1 MIGHRQFGMDDYLA
15 MWRRRRW
22 SVLIPALLGAVIL
35 FGVALVL
42 PNRYE
47 STTLILIQSQTIPNT
62 LVKPIV
68 TDDLT
73 ARVASLEEQVLSRSR
88 LESIIKQYDLFKDD
102 MGKAPM
108 EEMVDDLRKDIELTA
123 VKPII
128 KSRDQTLPGFSISVT
143 LPTAQLAQQVCSQI
157 TSEFMEEN
165 LKQRQSAASGATSFF
180 QAQLDDAK
188 RKIDEQDAKLADFK
202 RKYLPELPEE
212 TQANLNLLASM
223 NGQLDVATQNL
234 NRAQQDKA
242 YTETLLAQQVAA
254 WKAAEGGAATP
265 VSLEQQ
271 LSNMQSEL
279 VTLEV
284 RETPEHPDI
293 IKLKAEIE
301 RLKKKLSEKG
311 PATDT
316 KTEAEAQRPAPGEPP
331 QIQQLRSQLRAY
343 DEAIHAASKTQE
355 RLQGRIELLQSR
367 VQMSPMVEQQYKEI
381 TRDHQMA
388 LDFYDELLKKKNE
401 SEMATDLE
409 QQQQGEK
416 FRVMDSANLPK
427 EPTFPNIPLF
437 ALGGLGGGL
446 AVGLFLAWLYEAR
459 DKTLRNVKD
468 IEACLGLPT
477 LAMVPS
483 LTLASRVKRF
493 RSGEAGK
500 LGMAEERNAG
510 V

>member
-1 MIGHRQFGMDDYLA
+1 
-15 MWRRRRW
+15 
-22 SVLIPALLGAVIL
+22 VIL
-35 FGVALVL
+35 LAIALVL

-47 STTLILIQSQTIPNT
+47 SDTLILIQSQTIPNT

-73 ARVASLEEQVLSRSR
+73 ARVASLEEQVLSRTQ
-88 LESIIKQYDLFKDD
+88 LEAIIKHYDLFKNE
-102 MGKAPM
+102 MGKEPT
-108 EEMVDDLRKDIELTA
+108 EQLVDDLRKDIELTA

-143 LPTAQLAQQVCSQI
+143 LPTAQLAQQVCAQI
-157 TSEFMEEN
+157 TSKFIEEN
-165 LKQRQSAASGATSFF
+165 LRQRSQSASGATNFF
-180 QAQLDDAK
+180 QTQLDDAK
-188 RKIDEQDAKLADFK
+188 RKIDEQDAKLAEFK

-212 TQANLNLLASM
+212 TQTNLNLLASM

-254 WKAAEGGAATP
+254 WKAAQGGTDAP
-265 VSLEQQ
+265 PSLEQQ

-311 PATDT
+311 TTSDT
-316 KTEAEAQRPAPGEPP
+316 KAEAEAQRPAVAEPS
-331 QIQQLRSQLRAY
+331 QIQQMRSQLRAY
-343 DEAIHAASKTQE
+343 DEAIGAAKKTQE
-355 RLQGRIELLQSR
+355 RLQGQIELLQSR

-401 SEMATDLE
+401 SEMATNLE
-409 QQQQGEK
+409 QGQQGEH
-416 FRVMDSANLPK
+416 FVIMDPANLPK
-427 EPTFPNIPLF
+427 DPTFPNVPLF

-446 AVGLFLAWLYEAR
+446 VLGVFLAWLYEAR
-459 DKTLRNVKD
+459 DKTLRTVKD

-483 LTLASRVKRF
+483 LTLASRVKRL
-493 RSGEAGK
+493 RAGEAGK
-500 LGMAEERNAG
+500 LGMADEHSVGA
-510 V
+510 